1 MKKLIVSFV
10 AILYFT
16 VSSGVVVN
24 LHYCMG
30 KLSSTK
36 IDVLAK
42 NLCGCK
48 TKKTGGCCKTTHKL
62 IKIEDSHKFS
72 VNDFSIQTPLSSISI
87 HTIASQDFLQSI
99 EANKSTFTNAPPQFL
114 RQNIYIHN
122 CVFLI

>member
-1 MKKLIVSFV
+1 MKKLIVAFV
-10 AILYFT
+10 AVLYFT

-48 TKKTGGCCKTTHKL
+48 TKKSGGCCKTTHKL
-62 IKIEDSHKFS
+62 LKIEDTHKASFS
-72 VNDFSIQTPLSSISI
+72 SYSIETPLSPSII
-87 HTIASQDFLQSI
+87 HTTETQSFSKNCTAVKNSFIFSPPKYPQQDIQVL
-99 EANKSTFTNAPPQFL
+99 
-114 RQNIYIHN
+114 N

>member
-1 MKKLIVSFV
+1 MKKLIVAFI

-42 NLCGCK
+42 KLCGCK

-62 IKIEDSHKFS
+62 LKIEDSHKLS
-72 VNDFSIQTPLSSISI
+72 LNDYSIQSPISAAMIHTVASNDFSQSI
-87 HTIASQDFLQSI
+87 HTKKI
-99 EANKSTFTNAPPQFL
+99 TFTNYPPEFL

>member
-1 MKKLIVSFV
+1 MKKLIVPFI

-30 KLSSTK
+30 KLSSIK

-48 TKKTGGCCKTTHKL
+48 TKKSGGCCKTTHKL
-62 IKIEDSHKFS
+62 LKIEDSHKFS
-72 VNDFSIQTPLSSISI
+72 VNDYSFHTPVIVPMVHS
-87 HTIASQDFLQSI
+87 IASQDFLQSI
-99 EANKSTFTNAPPQFL
+99 ETKKITYPNAPPEFH
-114 RQNIYIHN
+114 RQDIYLHN

>member
-1 MKKLIVSFV
+1 MKKLIVAFV

-48 TKKTGGCCKTTHKL
+48 TKKTRGCCKTTHKL
-62 IKIEDSHKFS
+62 LKIEDSHKFS
-72 VNDFSIQTPLSSISI
+72 VNDYSIQTPVSAAMV
-87 HTIASQDFLQSI
+87 HTNASQDFSQSVEI
-99 EANKSTFTNAPPQFL
+99 KKITFTNAPPEFQ
-114 RQNIYIHN
+114 RQNIYLHN